1 VVSKRW
7 QVRTEAGDEHV
18 EADEVEITSAGV
30 LEFYR
35 RQSRQENQ
43 RSLLLALSPGAWQR
57 CRLES
62 EG

>member
-1 VVSKRW
+1 MSKRW
-7 QVRTEAGDEHV
+7 LVRMESGEEPV

-30 LEFYR
+30 LAFYR
-35 RQSRQENQ
+35 HRSRGDE
-43 RSLLLALSPGAWQR
+43 RSLVLAVSPGSWRR